1 MEMSDV
7 YLVNYLYIIYNKK
20 SKLTLFF
27 ISCKDILDKKY
38 S

>member
-20 SKLTLFF
+20 RKLNLFF
-27 ISCKDILDKKY
+27 ISCKDILDKKI
-38 S
+38 